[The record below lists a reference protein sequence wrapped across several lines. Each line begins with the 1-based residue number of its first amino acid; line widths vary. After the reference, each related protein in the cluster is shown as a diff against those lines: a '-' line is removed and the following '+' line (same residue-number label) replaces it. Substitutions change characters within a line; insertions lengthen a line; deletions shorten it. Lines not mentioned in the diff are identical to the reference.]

1 MVVTYP
7 DGTTEEVTVPV
18 KVGTDAQINEPTAQ
32 EVKTPVG
39 GTPEATTGIANL
51 DELPKGTTVA
61 WKEPVDTTTPGHK
74 EGTVVVTY
82 PDGTTEEVT
91 VPVKVGTD
99 AQINEPTAQEV
110 KTPVGGTPEATTGI
124 ANLDELPKGT
134 TVTWKEPVDTKTPGH
149 KEGTVVVTYPDGTTE
164 EVTVPVKVGTDAQIN
179 EPTAQEVKT
188 PVGGT
193 PDATTG
199 IANLD
204 ELPAGTTVAWKEPVD
219 TKTPGHKEGTV
230 VVTYPDGTTEEVT
243 VPVKVG
249 TDAQI
254 NEPVVVPITS
264 EIGKLPTPEEFIS
277 NLNELPTGTVVT
289 WNGEP
294 NVSKAGN
301 VKVSLL
307 VTYPDGSS
315 EVLEAELIIVGE
327 TKEMVQRPQT
337 KPNVAATTDEQVKPM
352 STTNEPAN
360 AENKPDEL
368 PQTGDIDGQKASA
381 LGMLSM
387 LAGLFGIGVAKRKKR
402 DEE

>member
-1 MVVTYP
+1 M
-7 DGTTEEVTVPV
+7 
-18 KVGTDAQINEPTAQ
+18 
-32 EVKTPVG
+32 
-39 GTPEATTGIANL
+39 
-51 DELPKGTTVA
+51 
-61 WKEPVDTTTPGHK
+61 
-74 EGTVVVTY
+74 
-82 PDGTTEEVT
+82 
-91 VPVKVGTD
+91 
-99 AQINEPTAQEV
+99 
-110 KTPVGGTPEATTGI
+110 
-124 ANLDELPKGT
+124 
-134 TVTWKEPVDTKTPGH
+134 
-149 KEGTVVVTYPDGTTE
+149 
-164 EVTVPVKVGTDAQIN
+164 TVPVKVGTDAQIN

-204 ELPAGTTVAWKEPVD
+204 ELPAGTTVTWKEPID

>member
-1 MVVTYP
+1 M
-7 DGTTEEVTVPV
+7 
-18 KVGTDAQINEPTAQ
+18 
-32 EVKTPVG
+32 
-39 GTPEATTGIANL
+39 
-51 DELPKGTTVA
+51 
-61 WKEPVDTTTPGHK
+61 
-74 EGTVVVTY
+74 
-82 PDGTTEEVT
+82 
-91 VPVKVGTD
+91 
-99 AQINEPTAQEV
+99 
-110 KTPVGGTPEATTGI
+110 
-124 ANLDELPKGT
+124 
-134 TVTWKEPVDTKTPGH
+134 
-149 KEGTVVVTYPDGTTE
+149 VVTYPDGTTE

-219 TKTPGHKEGTV
+219 TKTPGHREGTV

>member
-1 MVVTYP
+1 M
-7 DGTTEEVTVPV
+7 E
-18 KVGTDAQINEPTAQ
+18 A
-32 EVKTPVG
+32 G
-39 GTPEATTGIANL
+39 GSCCFS
-51 DELPKGTTVA
+51 K
-61 WKEPVDTTTPGHK
+61 
-74 EGTVVVTY
+74 
-82 PDGTTEEVT
+82 
-91 VPVKVGTD
+91 
-99 AQINEPTAQEV
+99 
-110 KTPVGGTPEATTGI
+110 
-124 ANLDELPKGT
+124 
-134 TVTWKEPVDTKTPGH
+134 
-149 KEGTVVVTYPDGTTE
+149 
-164 EVTVPVKVGTDAQIN
+164 
-179 EPTAQEVKT
+179 
-188 PVGGT
+188 
-193 PDATTG
+193 
-199 IANLD
+199 
-204 ELPAGTTVAWKEPVD
+204 
-219 TKTPGHKEGTV
+219 
-230 VVTYPDGTTEEVT
+230 
-243 VPVKVG
+243 G

-327 TKEMVQRPQT
+327 TKE
-337 KPNVAATTDEQVKPM
+337 NVAATTDEQVKPM